1 MKYFL
6 HDSNAFSD
14 EKVTLLYLKFGY
26 EAVGLFFT
34 ILEKLALQE
43 QPVNEIVL
51 KSQLNIKK
59 RLTKQLSFMYEIG
72 ILSLRNGDV
81 FSENILKFSEKYQI
95 KKEKTRKRVS
105 EWRNNQD
112 STKNV
117 TSYKRV
123 RNTPKDKI
131 SKDKINKESINTLPT
146 NEFVRERELLRNVY
160 KLFDFE
166 IIDCLTEIQKEKWLD
181 TINKLNRIDKY
192 EYSEIQNTII
202 WGRNDEFWKSNFH
215 SILGLRKKTNG
226 ISKFF
231 QINKKMNYERNGKNG
246 NSDKQIE
253 DLRKIA
259 ERIANDPD
267 LI

>member
-1 MKYFL
+1 MKTYLNLKVIDMKYFL

-59 RLTKQLSFMYEIG
+59 RLQKQLSFMYEIG

-105 EWRNNQD
+105 EWRDKQED
-112 STKNV
+112 TKTV
-117 TSYKRV
+117 TCYKSV
-123 RNTPKDKI
+123 RNTPKDTI
-131 SKDKINKESINTLPT
+131 SKDTISKVNNIYRSFVHLKISIDENNKLLKDYSQDKINDIYDSIENYKKNT
-146 NEFVRERELLRNVY
+146 NY
-160 KLFDFE
+160 KSLY
-166 IIDCLTEIQKEKWLD
+166 LTALKWLKND
-181 TINKLNRIDKY
+181 AEKNNKSVERKETIYDINPD
-192 EYSEIQNTII
+192 
-202 WGRNDEFWKSNFH
+202 
-215 SILGLRKKTNG
+215 
-226 ISKFF
+226 ISK
-231 QINKKMNYERNGKNG
+231 
-246 NSDKQIE
+246 
-253 DLRKIA
+253 
-259 ERIANDPD
+259 DPNR
-267 LI
+267 LKWTK

>member
-6 HDSNAFSD
+6 HDSTAFSD
-14 EKVTLLYLKFGY
+14 EKITLLYLKFGF
-26 EAVGLFFT
+26 EAIGLFFS

-43 QPVNEIVL
+43 QPINETVL

-59 RLTKQLSFMYEIG
+59 RLQKQLSFMYEIG

-81 FSENILKFSEKYQI
+81 FNENILKFGEKYQI
-95 KKEKTRKRVS
+95 KKQKTKKRVA
-105 EWRNNQD
+105 EWREKQAD
-112 STKNV
+112 MKNV
-117 TSYKRV
+117 TRYELV
-123 RNTPKDKI
+123 RNNLKLSIGKLNIDKY
-131 SKDKINKESINTLPT
+131 NNTLPT
-146 NEFVRERELLRNVY
+146 NEFVREREILNNVY
-160 KLFDFE
+160 NLFDFE
-166 IIDCLTEIQKEKWLD
+166 IINSLTEIQKEKWLD

-192 EYSEIQNTII
+192 EYSEIQDTII

-231 QINKKMNYERNGKNG
+231 QINKKMNYERTGKNG

-253 DLRKIA
+253 DLRKLA